1 MDREIKPKYRKL
13 RKILMIAVPAV
24 IIIAGIVAAFVSSS
38 STSYQTDSKT
48 ITFGEVTK
56 GEFNDFI
63 RFAGKVE
70 TGTIV
75 QVSSIETGVVV
86 KKWVEEGA
94 MVNEGDIILTLD
106 NPNLQEQILTSE
118 SQLAERQN
126 MLRETELAMDKERL
140 QMRQDLLSSRTEV
153 NRLGRILNQQKELY
167 AEKLVSKE
175 EYTKAKEDYDLAK
188 EKMEL
193 LKERIRQDESYRSV
207 QVRMMRESLENMQRS
222 FALVRNRADNLN
234 IKASHSGQL
243 GTLNAELGQNV
254 AAGQL
259 VGQINILDNYKIT
272 ANIDE
277 HYIDRISPGLTGE
290 IDRNGSKMAVSVK
303 KIYPEVNSG
312 HFRIDLSLDSPLPS
326 NIRVGQ
332 SFYIDLRLGDPAQAV
347 LVPKGQFYQ
356 ASGGNWAYVVDAD
369 GKGATKRKIKIDRQ
383 NPDYYEVIEGLTPGE
398 RIITSDCSRF
408 GEADRIIIEQ

>member
-1 MDREIKPKYRKL
+1 MDREIKPKYKNL
-13 RKILMIAVPAV
+13 KKTLMITIPAV
-24 IIIAGIVAAFVSSS
+24 ILIAGVIVAIVSSS
-38 STSYQTDSKT
+38 STSYRTDSKT
-48 ITFGEVTK
+48 IAFGEVTK

-140 QMRQDLLSSRTEV
+140 QMRQDLLNSKMEV
-153 NRLGRILNQQKELY
+153 TRLGRVLKQKKELF

-188 EKMEL
+188 EKMNL
-193 LKERIRQDESYRSV
+193 LNERIRQDEAYRSV

-234 IKASHSGQL
+234 IRASHSGQL

-259 VGQINILDNYKIT
+259 VGQINILDNYKIS

-277 HYIDRISPGLTGE
+277 HYIDRIAPGLTGE
-290 IDRNGSKMAVSVK
+290 IERNGSKMAVSVK

-312 HFRIDLSLDSPLPS
+312 QFRIDLSLDSPLPS

-369 GKGATKRKIKIDRQ
+369 GKTATKRKIKIGRQ
-383 NPDYYEVIEGLTPGE
+383 NPDFYEVVEGLTPGE
-398 RIITSDCSRF
+398 RIITSDCSQF
-408 GEADRIIIEQ
+408 GEADKIIISK